1 MDRKA
6 LISTLHELGITPSKL
21 MGQTFLLDETIAQNI
36 VTISEVTN
44 KVAIEVGP
52 GLGILTKYLLPKVKH
67 LILVERD
74 PLLAGYLKRTLPAS
88 NYTLITADILKQHI
102 PRLYKGGKVKIV
114 SNLPYSIISPF
125 LRWLIHEKNYI
136 EDTTL
141 MLPQDVVDKLL
152 ATPGTKKYSAL
163 TVIYRIMT
171 RITRYFVVPPHVFY
185 PRPKIFSE
193 VIKIEFNE
201 LDLPQGFIKFV
212 EHGFTARRKKLK
224 NVFKQYKF
232 DNLGDKRPDQLTP
245 NEWLTI
251 YNRLKRYDNR

>member
-1 MDRKA
+1 VDRKA
-6 LISTLHELGITPSKL
+6 LISTLRKLGITPTKL

-36 VTISEVTN
+36 AIIAVVTN

-52 GLGILTKYLLPKVKH
+52 GLGILTNYLLPKVEH

-74 PLLAGYLKRTLPAS
+74 PLLAGYLKRTLTAS

-102 PRLYKGGKVKIV
+102 PRLYKKGKVKIV

-136 EDTTL
+136 EDVTL

-163 TVIYRIMT
+163 TVIYGVST
-171 RITRYFVVPPHVFY
+171 HITRCFVVPPHVFY

-201 LDLPQGFIKFV
+201 LDLPRGFIKFV

-224 NVFKQYKF
+224 NIFTQYKF
-232 DNLGDKRPDQLTP
+232 DNSGDKRPDQLTP
-245 NEWLTI
+245 DEWLTI
-251 YNRLKRYDNR
+251 YSRLSRYDNH